1 MPSGKRSKEDTW
13 TEKDLMKE
21 IQGDSKDKK
30 HRSSREKSSRE
41 KDKDRHSE
49 DREKRRESQSH
60 KEKDNKTDH
69 DKHRRSKTQE
79 LDGGKHDTEKKHR
92 KHKTEEGRVAH
103 VKNDDENKHRKHTED
118 KEDRNDRDSER
129 KKHREDR
136 EHRKHSDRKHRDK
149 ADKEAVE
156 KHADDEKEHR
166 SHKDKRRRHRGEDTE
181 ENYDQREYK
190 EKHKNRE
197 DRHKDRKEH
206 DSNER
211 RKHRDKEERSKEKE
225 KRAKHKEQE
234 GSGSK
239 KYKEEDGTHKSSK
252 ESDDQTEKEKRRK
265 EKEKEKAKRRKE
277 REEEMLKALED
288 TKEEN
293 KITEEDTNYD
303 YDDDFDDYDDDDF
316 EEEEEEEED
325 NDQEE
330 SDTDNDIQDS
340 NDRSDN
346 KQKVQS
352 QESKIHLS
360 KSEQHGVSEVL
371 KAISAENKIAASQAH
386 SRSASRPSTGSDK
399 EDTKEKESAKKTFG
413 KINFI
418 AASQKQLNEKTA
430 KKTKKRGQE
439 LLQLIQ
445 LDVRSIELFDMPP
458 MTEYELYMKRFGQ
471 SDSKQTFTQTNDDDV
486 TQETQTDEVET
497 ESKWCQFTHDIKA
510 CGSDDGDKMDTSY
523 SSNLTSTSS
532 VRLNKF
538 LLKASQVCNALLE
551 ELAAGIEQPQRQYT
565 ESRGA
570 FSDGYVTL
578 ESSNFLVLGRN
589 FCDLAYSMSQTN
601 MLLTAYGAS
610 NVVTKHH
617 KSPKGLI
624 CLWNTNEPT
633 KPLKLL
639 TCESIPM
646 SCCFSSGKASM
657 AFAGMED
664 GIIAAW
670 DLTEPASYHD
680 NVMIGN
686 TSHVFR
692 TATFTTAASSENH
705 MFSVVTLAPITSNAS
720 YHAESD
726 SNDDVDMSFQLAS
739 LDQSGVI
746 NIWIVVAVEPNST
759 NLSSVDDDL
768 GLSPRGRIKL
778 VKSATITPAS
788 SSIGSFANLFSFT
801 CLQIDPTKLNHLYC
815 GTDQGE
821 VLHLVRFGNRPTP
834 KSLKPSEDGNNQ
846 VYSIDISPWRMPYLL
861 ACYSDGSVHLFN
873 LNKETPVACWSM
885 FSNGSAVLDV
895 KWSRSKPNVFFAID
909 SQSVLYSWDLLASDS
924 GPILEQKLRRKDKR
938 AIGFAFAN
946 DYTSLGVGT
955 PGRAAEM
962 AVVYGDGS
970 VEIHRLSNK
979 LCRMSGDEL
988 DRTQQYFDE
997 FTN

>member
-79 LDGGKHDTEKKHR
+79 LDGKKLDTEKKHR
-92 KHKTEEGRVAH
+92 RHKTEDGRVAH
-103 VKNDDENKHRKHTED
+103 VKNDEEKKHKKHRED
-118 KEDRNDRDSER
+118 KEDRNDRDSEH

-149 ADKEAVE
+149 DKADKEAVE

-166 SHKDKRRRHRGEDTE
+166 SQKDKRRRHRGEDTE
-181 ENYDQREYK
+181 ENK
-190 EKHKNRE
+190 EEHKNRE

-206 DSNER
+206 DKDSNER

-225 KRAKHKEQE
+225 RRAKHKEQE
-234 GSGSK
+234 DSGSK
-239 KYKEEDGTHKSSK
+239 TYKEEDGTHKSSK

-265 EKEKEKAKRRKE
+265 EKDKEKAKRHKE
-277 REEEMLKALED
+277 REEEMFKALED
-288 TKEEN
+288 TKKEN

-316 EEEEEEEED
+316 EEEEEEEEEED
-325 NDQEE
+325 NEQEE
-330 SDTDNDIQDS
+330 SHTDNDIQDS
-340 NDRSDN
+340 NDRADN

-360 KSEQHGVSEVL
+360 KSEQHGVSE
-371 KAISAENKIAASQAH
+371 
-386 SRSASRPSTGSDK
+386 PSTGSDK
-399 EDTKEKESAKKTFG
+399 EESKEKESAKKTFG

-523 SSNLTSTSS
+523 TSNLTSTSS

-538 LLKASQVCNALLE
+538 LLKSSQVCNALLE

-746 NIWIVVAVEPNST
+746 NIWIVVAVEPNTT

-768 GLSPRGRIKL
+768 GLSPKGRIKL

-801 CLQIDPTKLNHLYC
+801 CLQINPTKLNHLYC

-821 VLHLVRFGNRPTP
+821 ILHFVRFGNRPTP
-834 KSLKPSEDGNNQ
+834 KSLKSSEDGNNE

-861 ACYSDGSVHLFN
+861 ASYSDGSVHLFN

-909 SQSVLYSWDLLASDS
+909 SQSILYSWDLLASDS

-997 FTN
+997 LTN